1 MKSVYTVNKKTF
13 SDILSRK
20 FEYLRISV
28 TDRCNYRCS
37 YCMPSE
43 VFNNKYS
50 YIAQNKILS
59 YEEIIHLCSI
69 LKKIGLTKIRITGGE
84 PLLRKNIDKLVYKLK
99 TESGIHNVSMTTNGS
114 LLTDSKLKQLKS
126 SGLDSITLSLD
137 TLDPK
142 KITKINGTKK
152 HFDLDMVL
160 TGIEKYFTIVKT
172 NTVIIKDINDNE
184 VLDIVNKIST
194 LRSEIRFIEYMDVGE
209 SNDWNFSKIIP
220 SQELYELINSK
231 YELLAIKTDKS
242 STSKK
247 WAVKNTDSSVGFI
260 SSITEPFCN
269 ECNRA
274 RLSVDGK
281 IYTCLFATEGHDIKK
296 IIRANKGD
304 QDILDYF
311 YDLWSKRSDR
321 YSEIR
326 FIQKK
331 DSPKVEM
338 SYIGG

>member
-1 MKSVYTVNKKTF
+1 VNKKTF
-13 SDILSRK
+13 SDMLSRK

-43 VFNNKYS
+43 VFNNNYS

-99 TESGIHNVSMTTNGS
+99 TESGIDNVSMTTNGS

-137 TLDPK
+137 TLDSK

-160 TGIEKYFTIVKT
+160 AGIEKYFTTVKT
-172 NTVIIKDINDNE
+172 NTVVIKNINDDE
-184 VLDIVNKIST
+184 VLDIVNKLSV

-209 SNDWNFSKIIP
+209 SNNWNFSKIIP
-220 SQELYELINSK
+220 SQELYDLINSK
-231 YELLAIKTDKS
+231 YELSIIKTDKS

-247 WAVKNTDSSVGFI
+247 WALKNTDSSVGFI

-269 ECNRA
+269 DCNRA

-296 IIRANKGD
+296 IIRASRND

-311 YDLWSKRSDR
+311 YNLWSKRSDR
-321 YSEIR
+321 YSEVR
-326 FIQKK
+326 FMQKK